1 MRPQIIT
8 PMMTPFNEKGD
19 IDYQLTEKLL
29 NRLAEFGVDGI
40 FPLGSTGLFPWL
52 SLAERKKFLEFV
64 ASKTDIR
71 IYAGVGSAN
80 YSESLEMSKLANDLG
95 CESGVVMPPYYII
108 PGMDEM
114 KAYFSRL
121 LSSVPMKFYLY
132 NIPQLSGSYIPQSL
146 PAMLA
151 GEFSNLAGIKDSS
164 ADMRYFSKMVQNR
177 PDHFL
182 VFQGQ
187 DDLLLPSLSLGGD
200 GGVCGISNISK
211 IILSVRDRFVDGSI
225 REATKAQI
233 DGVDPFMDALNSAR
247 FPSGYY
253 YALYR
258 SFGTKGGYRIPML
271 EPSPEIRKNI
281 DESMLKVQSFQL

>member
-1 MRPQIIT
+1 MKPQIIT
-8 PMMTPFNEKGD
+8 PMMTPFNERGE
-19 IDYQLTEKLL
+19 IDYPLTEKLL
-29 NRLAEFGVDGI
+29 DRLEEFKVDGI

-64 ASKTDIR
+64 ASKTHIK
-71 IYAGVGSAN
+71 IYAGVGSASYN
-80 YSESLEMSKLANDLG
+80 ESLEMAMLANDLG
-95 CESGVVMPPYYII
+95 CDSGVVMPPFYII

-114 KAYFSRL
+114 KNYFSSLFSR
-121 LSSVPMKFYLY
+121 VPMKFYLY
-132 NIPQLSGSYIPQSL
+132 NIPQLSGTYIPQSL
-146 PAMLA
+146 PALLA
-151 GEFSNLAGIKDSS
+151 SEFSNVVGIKDSS

-211 IILSVRDRFVDGSI
+211 IILSVRDRFADGSMKD
-225 REATKAQI
+225 AASLQI
-233 DGVDPFMDALNSAR
+233 KGVDPLMDSLNAAR

-258 SFGTKGGYRIPML
+258 SFGVNGGYRIPML
-271 EPSPEIRKNI
+271 EPSTEIKKNI
-281 DESMLKVQSFQL
+281 DENMLKAKTFH

>member
-1 MRPQIIT
+1 MKPQIIT
-8 PMMTPFNEKGD
+8 PMMTPFNERGE
-19 IDYQLTEKLL
+19 IDYPLTEKLL
-29 NRLAEFGVDGI
+29 DRLAEFKVDSI

-52 SLAERKKFLEFV
+52 SLTERKKFLEFV
-64 ASKTDIR
+64 ASKTHIK

-80 YSESLEMSKLANDLG
+80 YNESLEMAKLANDLG
-95 CESGVVMPPYYII
+95 CDSSVVMPPFYII

-114 KAYFSRL
+114 RTYFSKL
-121 LSSVPMKFYLY
+121 FSKVPMKFYLY
-132 NIPQLSGSYIPQSL
+132 NIPQLSGAYIPQSL
-146 PAMLA
+146 PALLA
-151 GEFSNLAGIKDSS
+151 GEFSNVVGIKDSS

-211 IILSVRDRFVDGSI
+211 IILSVRDRFADGVMK
-225 REATKAQI
+225 EATSLQI
-233 DGVDPFMDALNSAR
+233 RGVDPLMDSLNAAR

-253 YALYR
+253 YALYK
-258 SFGTKGGYRIPML
+258 SFGVNGGYRIPML
-271 EPSPEIRKNI
+271 EPSPEIKKNI
-281 DESMLKVQSFQL
+281 DETMLKAKAFL

>member
-1 MRPQIIT
+1 MKPQIIT
-8 PMMTPFNEKGD
+8 PMMTPFNERGE
-19 IDYQLTEKLL
+19 IDYSLTEKLL
-29 NRLAEFGVDGI
+29 DRLAEFKVDGI

-64 ASKTDIR
+64 ASKTHIK
-71 IYAGVGSAN
+71 IYAGVGSASYN
-80 YSESLEMSKLANDLG
+80 ESLEMARLANDLG
-95 CESGVVMPPYYII
+95 CDSGVVMPPFYII

-114 KAYFSRL
+114 KNYFSSLFSR
-121 LSSVPMKFYLY
+121 VPMRFYLY
-132 NIPQLSGSYIPQSL
+132 NIPQLSGAYIPQSL
-146 PAMLA
+146 PALLA
-151 GEFSNLAGIKDSS
+151 AEFSNVVGIKDSS

-211 IILSVRDRFVDGSI
+211 IILSVRDRFADGSMKD
-225 REATKAQI
+225 ATSLQI
-233 DGVDPFMDALNSAR
+233 EGVDPLMDSLNAAR

-253 YALYR
+253 YALYM
-258 SFGTKGGYRIPML
+258 SFGVNGGYRIPML
-271 EPSPEIRKNI
+271 EPSPETKRNI
-281 DESMLKVQSFQL
+281 DENMLKANSIQ

>member
-1 MRPQIIT
+1 MKPQIIT
-8 PMMTPFNEKGD
+8 PMMTPFNERGE
-19 IDYQLTEKLL
+19 IDYPLTEKLL
-29 NRLAEFGVDGI
+29 DRLAEFKVDGI

-52 SLAERKKFLEFV
+52 SLTERKKFLEFV
-64 ASKTDIR
+64 ASKTHIK

-80 YSESLEMSKLANDLG
+80 YNESLEMAKLANDLG
-95 CESGVVMPPYYII
+95 CDSSVVMPPFYII

-114 KAYFSRL
+114 RTYFSKL
-121 LSSVPMKFYLY
+121 FSKVPMKFYLY
-132 NIPQLSGSYIPQSL
+132 NIQQLSGAYIPQSL
-146 PAMLA
+146 PALLA
-151 GEFSNLAGIKDSS
+151 GEFSNVVGIKDSS

-211 IILSVRDRFVDGSI
+211 IILSVRDRFADGVMK
-225 REATKAQI
+225 EATSLQI
-233 DGVDPFMDALNSAR
+233 RGVDPLMDSLNAAR

-253 YALYR
+253 YALYK
-258 SFGTKGGYRIPML
+258 SFGVNGGYRIPML
-271 EPSPEIRKNI
+271 EPSPEIKKNI
-281 DESMLKVQSFQL
+281 DENMLKAKAFL

>member
-1 MRPQIIT
+1 MKPQIIT
-8 PMMTPFNEKGD
+8 PMMTPFNERGE
-19 IDYQLTEKLL
+19 IDYPLTEKLL
-29 NRLAEFGVDGI
+29 DRLAEFKVDSI

-52 SLAERKKFLEFV
+52 SLTERKKFLEFV
-64 ASKTDIR
+64 ASKTRIK

-80 YSESLEMSKLANDLG
+80 YNESLEMAKLANDLG
-95 CESGVVMPPYYII
+95 CDSSVVMPPFYII

-114 KAYFSRL
+114 RTYFSKL
-121 LSSVPMKFYLY
+121 FSKVPMKFYLY
-132 NIPQLSGSYIPQSL
+132 NIPQLSGAYIPQSL
-146 PAMLA
+146 PALLA
-151 GEFSNLAGIKDSS
+151 GEFSNVVGIKDSS

-211 IILSVRDRFVDGSI
+211 IILSVRDRFADGVMK
-225 REATKAQI
+225 EATSLQI
-233 DGVDPFMDALNSAR
+233 RGVDPLMDSLNAAR

-253 YALYR
+253 YALYK
-258 SFGTKGGYRIPML
+258 SFGVNGGYRIPML
-271 EPSPEIRKNI
+271 EPSPEIKKNI
-281 DESMLKVQSFQL
+281 DENMLKTKAFL

>member
-1 MRPQIIT
+1 MKPQIIT
-8 PMMTPFNEKGD
+8 PMMTPFNERGE
-19 IDYQLTEKLL
+19 IDYPLTEKLL
-29 NRLAEFGVDGI
+29 DRLAEFKVDGI

-52 SLAERKKFLEFV
+52 SLTERKKFLEFV
-64 ASKTDIR
+64 ASKTHIK

-80 YSESLEMSKLANDLG
+80 YNESLEMAKLANDLG
-95 CESGVVMPPYYII
+95 CDSSVVMPPFYII

-114 KAYFSRL
+114 RTYFSKL
-121 LSSVPMKFYLY
+121 FSKVPMKFYLY
-132 NIPQLSGSYIPQSL
+132 NIPQLSGAYIPQSL
-146 PAMLA
+146 PALLA
-151 GEFSNLAGIKDSS
+151 GEFSNVVGIKDSS

-211 IILSVRDRFVDGSI
+211 IILSVRDRFADGVMK
-225 REATKAQI
+225 EATSLQI
-233 DGVDPFMDALNSAR
+233 RGVDPLMDSLNAAR

-253 YALYR
+253 YALYK
-258 SFGTKGGYRIPML
+258 SFGVNGGYRIPML
-271 EPSPEIRKNI
+271 EPSPEIKKNI
-281 DESMLKVQSFQL
+281 DENMLKAKAFL

>member
-1 MRPQIIT
+1 MKPQIIT
-8 PMMTPFNEKGD
+8 PMMTPFNERGE
-19 IDYQLTEKLL
+19 IDYSLTEKLL
-29 NRLAEFGVDGI
+29 DRLAEFKVDGI

-64 ASKTDIR
+64 ASKTHIK

-80 YSESLEMSKLANDLG
+80 YNESLEMAKLANDLG
-95 CESGVVMPPYYII
+95 CDSSVVMPPFYII

-114 KAYFSRL
+114 RTYFSKL
-121 LSSVPMKFYLY
+121 FSKVPMKFYLY
-132 NIPQLSGSYIPQSL
+132 NIPQLSGAYIPQSL
-146 PAMLA
+146 PALLA
-151 GEFSNLAGIKDSS
+151 GEFSNVVGIKDSS

-211 IILSVRDRFVDGSI
+211 IILSVRDRFADGVMK
-225 REATKAQI
+225 EATSLQI
-233 DGVDPFMDALNSAR
+233 RGVDPLMDSLNAAR

-253 YALYR
+253 YALYK
-258 SFGTKGGYRIPML
+258 SFGVNGGYRIPML
-271 EPSPEIRKNI
+271 EPSPEIKKNI
-281 DESMLKVQSFQL
+281 DETMLKAKAFL